1 MARLPLRLPFRP
13 PLALAAALLA
23 ALAAALSAAP
33 SHAQGGFD
41 AAAFRTFATA
51 RAGEGAPV
59 YWYSTGELRSYPE
72 GRLLALVEGFD
83 TARSMPDPD
92 RPGGVV
98 QLSRKIYIYRDPAT
112 GAVLRAFEGR
122 PVQPIAYPYQ
132 LIRYWLEGDRL
143 RTHVTQGSGER
154 VQRIGPGGNATARRQ
169 GDTLMVTAPLYLDMP
184 MPSGARY
191 QAFENYDFFFTGR
204 DGLRLSWLR
213 YGDDALTGKPSI
225 MHMVGWRVGRFE
237 DLPEPMRR
245 FVEQEAPLWKA
256 PPADMAEIARLQA
269 GG

>member
-1 MARLPLRLPFRP
+1 MRWIV
-13 PLALAAALLA
+13 ALLAALLA
-23 ALAAALSAAP
+23 APAL
-33 SHAQGGFD
+33 AQGGFD
-41 AAAFRTFATA
+41 AAAFRQFASA
-51 RAGEGAPV
+51 RAGDGQPV

-83 TARSMPDPD
+83 TARTIPDPD
-92 RPGGVV
+92 RPDGRI

-112 GAVLRAFEGR
+112 GAVLREYAGK
-122 PVQPIAYPYQ
+122 PVAPIAYPYQ

-143 RTHVTQGSGER
+143 RTHVTQGAGER

-169 GDTLMVTAPLYLDMP
+169 GDTLMVTAPLYLDLP
-184 MPSGARY
+184 AAGGGRY

-225 MHMVGWRVGRFE
+225 MHMVGWRVERFA
-237 DLPEPMRR
+237 DLPEGMRR
-245 FVEQEAPLWKA
+245 FVEAEAPLWKA
-256 PPADMAEIARLQA
+256 PPADMAEIARLQS